1 MWARLD
7 DELIDHRKVFMAG
20 ELIGR
25 NGAAIALGFYAV
37 GLMWSNKH
45 LTDGF
50 LPLAIVRSFRHVD
63 HPASIADALAKAGLW
78 EKNGSG
84 FQIHDYSEFGNPSAA
99 RIKAKRRRDKLRKQR
114 ERQADRDARGQ
125 GEES

>member
-7 DELIDHRKVFMAG
+7 DELIDHRKIFIAG
-20 ELIGR
+20 ESIGK

-50 LPLAIVRSFRHVD
+50 LPTAVIKSFRHVD
-63 HPASIADALAKAGLW
+63 NPLSIADALAKAGLW
-78 EKNGSG
+78 DKDGSG
-84 FQIHDYSEFGNPSAA
+84 FQIHDFGDFNPVASKV
-99 RIKAKRRRDKLRKQR
+99 KAKRRRDKLRKQR
-114 ERQADRDARGQ
+114 AREDKERA
-125 GEES
+125 EEEEAFK

>member
-7 DELIDHRKVFMAG
+7 DELIDHRKIFIAG
-20 ELIGR
+20 ETIGK
-25 NGAAIALGFYAV
+25 NGPAIALGFYAV

-50 LPLAIVRSFRHVD
+50 LPMAVIKSFRHVS

-78 EKNGSG
+78 EKNGGSG
-84 FQIHDYSEFGNPSAA
+84 YQIHDYRDFNPSAA
-99 RIKAKRRRDKLRKQR
+99 EIKRKRKEDR
-114 ERQADRDARGQ
+114 ERKRG
-125 GEES
+125 SS

>member
-7 DELIDHRKVFMAG
+7 DELLDHQKIFLAG
-20 ELIGR
+20 EVIGR

-50 LPLAIVRSFRHVD
+50 LPLAVIKGFRHVD
-63 HPASIADALAKAGLW
+63 NPVSIADALAQAGLW
-78 EKNGSG
+78 ERNGGSG
-84 FQIHDYSEFGNPSAA
+84 FQIHDYHEFGNPTAA
-99 RIKAKRRRDKLRKQR
+99 AIKAKRQRDRIRKHH
-114 ERQADRDARGQ
+114 DK
-125 GEES
+125 ESI